1 LVSYTSTK
9 SLATN
14 ILKFPR
20 APHLS
25 KLQKTYLFSESI
37 FTKKKFLPPK
47 FGKKDFSMKKTI
59 YFTSSKITTT
69 ENQHLT
75 FLWYKNE
82 DNSDYFLL
90 IISNQ
95 KIFYPAS

>member
-1 LVSYTSTK
+1 MNSF
-9 SLATN
+9 SLRK
-14 ILKFPR
+14 IKKIPSSQVWEEGIFYE
-20 APHLS
+20 
-25 KLQKTYLFSESI
+25 KT
-37 FTKKKFLPPK
+37 T
-47 FGKKDFSMKKTI
+47 

-69 ENQHLT
+69 KNQHLT

-82 DNSDYFLL
+82 DNLDYFLL

>member
-1 LVSYTSTK
+1 MK
-9 SLATN
+9 NKTN
-14 ILKFPR
+14 ILNFTLLHTLPK
-20 APHLS
+20 
-25 KLQKTYLFSESI
+25 KQKNPSSQIWEEGI
-37 FTKKKFLPPK
+37 FYE
-47 FGKKDFSMKKTI
+47 KTI

-69 ENQHLT
+69 ENQYLT

-82 DNSDYFLL
+82 DNLDYFLL

>member
-1 LVSYTSTK
+1 L
-9 SLATN
+9 L
-14 ILKFPR
+14 R
-20 APHLS
+20 A
-25 KLQKTYLFSESI
+25 YLLLNL
-37 FTKKKFLPPK
+37 LPVVAQH
-47 FGKKDFSMKKTI
+47 

-69 ENQHLT
+69 ENQYLT

-82 DNSDYFLL
+82 DNLDYFLL